1 MSATVVSTNLDG
13 FEFHVFKAQDF
24 EGPLAISKSIL
35 QQGWRLVAIYEVM
48 VPMTE
53 YDIPSNGGVG
63 TSRNVLR
70 PEARFL
76 CSRGERGDLVEGLER
91 QLEAQVKKLSDAAAE
106 RQRLMARIDDLERQA
121 QTSGYERTR
130 LSDDLDTT
138 LERAEKA
145 EARLK
150 AARDHHRQLEVDFG
164 KVRAALGEISL
175 KKILSPVEGEISLK
189 KILDPKVPT

>member
-1 MSATVVSTNLDG
+1 MSATVISTNLDG
-13 FEFHVFKAQDF
+13 FEFSVFKAQDF

-53 YDIPSNGGVG
+53 YDIPSGGVG
-63 TSRNVLR
+63 VSRNVLR

-91 QLEAQVKKLSDAAAE
+91 QLEAQVKMLSDATAE

-121 QTSGYERTR
+121 RRSEEQQGHLSHNLDATR
-130 LSDDLDTT
+130 
-138 LERAEKA
+138 ERAEKA
-145 EARLK
+145 EARLQ
-150 AARDHHRQLEVDFG
+150 AAREHHRQLEVDFG

-175 KKILSPVEGEISLK
+175 KKILTPAEGEISLK